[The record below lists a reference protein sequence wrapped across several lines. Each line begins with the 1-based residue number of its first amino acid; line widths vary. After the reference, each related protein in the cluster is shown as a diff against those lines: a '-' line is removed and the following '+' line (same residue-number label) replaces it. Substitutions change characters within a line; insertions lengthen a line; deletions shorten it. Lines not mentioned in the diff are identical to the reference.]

1 MKQICYF
8 FVVVG
13 LLISSNLY
21 SQTDVTIVY
30 TVGEEEK
37 LTVYDE
43 GGLYFLD
50 NQLLIATTT
59 GDVKSVSMTDIR
71 KLLLSESTLSVG
83 LGGENMENNQIY
95 LYPNPVADNLYLLG
109 IGENEVEYTI
119 YSISGSTLL
128 SGKCRQ
134 GVSLELSSL
143 SAGFY
148 LLNVEGVILRF
159 TKL

>member
-95 LYPNPVADNLYLLG
+95 LYPNPVADNL
-109 IGENEVEYTI
+109 
-119 YSISGSTLL
+119 
-128 SGKCRQ
+128 
-134 GVSLELSSL
+134 
-143 SAGFY
+143 
-148 LLNVEGVILRF
+148 
-159 TKL
+159 